1 MICIGFRRFT
11 YKFQRLYL
19 SDDGLMFFKSFD
31 ENIKVIDK
39 ISLEYD
45 HLQSLTTEI
54 YCYQDLDCNTL
65 VLI

>member
-11 YKFQRLYL
+11 YKFQRLYN
-19 SDDGLMFFKSFD
+19 GLMFFKSFD

-39 ISLEYD
+39 ISLECDY
-45 HLQSLTTEI
+45 LQSLTTEI